1 MVTNHLE
8 TKGKVIGFSAE
19 INDTKENGNVRTKIT
34 VIKRKINSIGMG
46 ETEVR
51 VSELDGGTMEIT
63 PLEQQREKID

>member
-19 INDTKENGNVRTKIT
+19 INDTKENGNVRTSNYSDQE
-34 VIKRKINSIGMG
+34 KINSIGMG

-51 VSELDGGTMEIT
+51 VMSWMVE
-63 PLEQQREKID
+63 